1 MVHYNE
7 FDQPIGDEVSGWTPR
22 PRPERVTLNGR
33 FCTIEPLSTEKH
45 GADLIETL
53 LQRSE
58 NSIWTYMAA
67 GPFETTEDFME
78 FLRVQ
83 ESSADPLH
91 FTIIDHELGKAV
103 GTFSLMHMT
112 PEHGTIEVGWV
123 MYSQL
128 LKRTATATEAQYLLM
143 KYALGDLGYRR
154 YEWKCDA
161 LNEPSRRAARRL
173 GFRFEGIFRNALIY
187 KNRSRDTAWFALT
200 DEDWPHQKQAF
211 ENWLRPENFDNRGQ
225 QKEALER
232 PSEL

>member
-1 MVHYNE
+1 MVRYNE

-22 PRPERVTLNGR
+22 PLPERVTLKGR

-103 GTFSLMHMT
+103 GTFSLMRMT

-123 MYSQL
+123 IYSQL
-128 LKRTATATEAQYLLM
+128 LKRPATATEAQYLLM
-143 KYALGDLGYRR
+143 KYALEDLGYRR

-211 ENWLRPENFDNRGQ
+211 EKWLRPENFDQRGQ